1 MPMRTTKPMAQKR
14 QEEKLCDELEA
25 ALCSLGV
32 RILKG
37 KFAGKGGMGRY
48 KGRWI
53 VALDYNLPGHV
64 KLMLLAKAISMFDVD
79 SLELSQEAQALIER
93 LRTNAKHSKP
103 TSMENEESERN
114 EPTE

>member
-1 MPMRTTKPMAQKR
+1 MRTAKSAAQKG

-48 KGRWI
+48 KGKWI
-53 VALDYNLPGHV
+53 MALDYSLPEYV
-64 KLMLLAKAISMFDVD
+64 KLMLLAKAVSMFDVD
-79 SLELSQEAQALIER
+79 SLELSREAQALIER
-93 LRTNAKHSKP
+93 FRNDAKHSEP
-103 TSMENEESERN
+103 TSTESEESERN
-114 EPTE
+114 KPTE